1 MTDVTDD
8 DMELVYGSGNI
19 FRDFN
24 VPDANALQLK
34 ALLGVEIMKTLKG
47 RKLTVR
53 QAHAETGF
61 AANDFSAIRNARFSR
76 FTIDRL
82 LKILHSLDKDV
93 EVSMSIH
100 HRPGTGAAMPAA
112 IHPG

>member
-61 AANDFSAIRNARFSR
+61 C
-76 FTIDRL
+76 
-82 LKILHSLDKDV
+82 
-93 EVSMSIH
+93 
-100 HRPGTGAAMPAA
+100 G
-112 IHPG
+112 